1 MKVFS
6 VGENKK
12 TCNFFLTV
20 SIVLLSCGITF
31 GSLYLSKS
39 SSETLDSIKTYIS
52 NFFST
57 FGENTNNLNVFKN
70 SLIEGIIYFVII
82 FFMGFF
88 RFGFAVTGAIII
100 KKGFVTGYTA
110 ASFIKLYGINGLLVM
125 LSTMPSVFIAIP
137 AMLFFATV
145 SVIFSLSGGKK
156 DKKMIISYI
165 FLLFLMIAIFC
176 ISSLAEGYL
185 TTTFMKLISSKLV

>member
-82 FFMGFF
+82 FLWDF
-88 RFGFAVTGAIII
+88 
-100 KKGFVTGYTA
+100 
-110 ASFIKLYGINGLLVM
+110 LGLDLQ
-125 LSTMPSVFIAIP
+125 
-137 AMLFFATV
+137 
-145 SVIFSLSGGKK
+145 
-156 DKKMIISYI
+156 
-165 FLLFLMIAIFC
+165 LL
-176 ISSLAEGYL
+176 GQ
-185 TTTFMKLISSKLV
+185 